1 MATYKVGD
9 RVSQGK
15 YGPGT
20 ITGADDHHI
29 VIDFD
34 EHGVHTFA
42 SSLVVLE
49 RTSAP
54 APVRAAKA
62 RRASKT
68 AAAKT
73 AKAAIPKA

>member
-54 APVRAAKA
+54 APVRAGKA

-68 AAAKT
+68 ATAKT
-73 AKAAIPKA
+73 TKAAISKA